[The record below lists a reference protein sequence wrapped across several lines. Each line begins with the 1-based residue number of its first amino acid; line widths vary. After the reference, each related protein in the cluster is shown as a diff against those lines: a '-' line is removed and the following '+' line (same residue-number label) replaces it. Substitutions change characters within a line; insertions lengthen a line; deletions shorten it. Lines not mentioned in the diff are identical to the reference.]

1 MSVSNYTPSKA
12 YRYAKLKDV
21 LYLVSASHVKNIH
34 IDNGEAYI
42 DDLSE
47 TPTRLNGF
55 NISFTEEESLDE
67 RYKFQKTITISMRGY
82 MDVNSLN
89 DKYYAIIETVD
100 GTLYMVNVDFPSRV
114 THTFRLSNGVNQTDF
129 TFSSLSNYPTLRL
142 ASSISATDFEC
153 VGYNHPGKIALQLI
167 DKNYVRISQHKN
179 KITTYGD
186 TWKDIHFIG
195 NTCSLTEEYDG
206 SKVTDTIQFDIHLD
220 DYKTS
225 WHYNL
230 LEFLENLYS
239 SIISVENSSEKYYT
253 GFNMGL
259 IPQFSIKGSSTN
271 DSDIIT
277 LTLVEAS
284 ERGMIVSST
293 ISGDSSSDTTWR
305 YVKNVGYVK
314 GYICVD
320 TNTAQ
325 YLLQQEVDGVGNP
338 TGRYKAYVGHEND
351 FPMLNIVGT
360 FSEVETFYTTEC
372 GGGDCTL
379 TTSMPNTIFFDAV
392 ECESYTLS
400 ATCNWSIT
408 NKPSYITV
416 QPSSGNAGS
425 VYTVQVCNTKT
436 PTNEAVTGNFKINF
450 GQSAKMV
457 NVVVQK
463 EDGFIRPPK
472 QYITCLGQ
480 DVTFSYDSSCPITI
494 TSIAPELQYTAN
506 GGILTVTVPKNNLT
520 ASQKVWTIV
529 AKDCN
534 NVTQTVYII
543 QDKTYEAWV
552 ATSQFECASGN
563 SYVQEMRYTG
573 TTADNIT
580 TPVFPMEYRRG
591 DLIMEDDPRCQ
602 QRLTR
607 WQFNDNYYC
616 INGNKIK
623 ALEQEESFDGGTTWR
638 KTGLTQL
645 GETVESASTWCETT
659 PSYKWELNSGKTQCG
674 DGQIITY
681 TFTYCNGQKFMFEDV
696 PASGGTYNYCIT
708 SLANTSAQTF
718 TVLSACTWLSV
729 SAGTSG
735 FNVNVSENEDPD
747 NDREC
752 YIALKQKDSGNI
764 VTLNV
769 IQKAGSLSCE
779 PLLDRCCG
787 RGYTPDYDIQLGS
800 GAGSEDSDY
809 IFGGCSVRITNT
821 LPSWLNVTVS
831 NPSSVTYTTT
841 EACIGQSRYFTV
853 EYEKTSG
860 SSAYCDTA
868 TVVVKQL
875 GGAPPS
881 TNVFHWTNGT
891 VYKDFAPSADSGTTA
906 FTLTSTIDGVQTGY
920 TVSHDCNWITA
931 TTAAT
936 SVTIQYAQNST
947 ENSRTCRITFTQ
959 DTSHQTMTLVVNQAA
974 GEQGETYFR
983 WGDDLHMYEY
993 SATTTYNGTLG
1004 LVPFLSKVNGANT
1017 NAVLSTNVNW
1027 IQTFNQLYY
1036 NYNEVQPNRNETI
1049 YLDTNYTES
1058 PRTGILTL
1066 TQKTTGYVIRVYITQ
1081 AAYVADCTIT
1091 SFSIDDEVC
1100 IGQGLNYTY
1109 TVADTRCSR
1118 TYYFN
1123 LWQRL
1128 TRVVSTSTP
1137 VGGVGTGVFQT
1148 STLSAGTA
1156 SATCVVNGSQ
1166 LVLTSNIVQCSNP
1179 SVYFHFY
1186 NNTNN
1191 TIDIQEV
1198 TINFSDN
1205 TSYSWNNVSEEI
1217 FSHQTE
1223 STRMYLPITY
1233 VGKTVSSIAVDNFTV
1248 TFSGMTVLNQDNDC
1262 TVTIS

>member
-89 DKYYAIIETVD
+89 DKYYTIIETVD

-153 VGYNHPGKIALQLI
+153 QGYNHSGKIALQLI
-167 DKNYVRISQHKN
+167 DKNYVRISQHSN
-179 KITTYGD
+179 KITTYND
-186 TWKDIHFIG
+186 TWKDIQFIG
-195 NTCSLTEEYDG
+195 NSCTLTEEYDG
-206 SKVTDTIQFDIHLD
+206 SNVTDTIQFDIHLD

-239 SIISVENSSEKYYT
+239 SIISVENSSEKYYI

-259 IPQFSIKGSSTN
+259 IPQFSIKGSSAN

-284 ERGMIVSST
+284 ERGMIVSSS
-293 ISGDSSSDTTWR
+293 ISGDSSSATTWV

-314 GYICVD
+314 GYECVD
-320 TNTAQ
+320 VNTAQ

-338 TGRYKAYVGHEND
+338 TGRYKALTGHEND

-372 GGGDCTL
+372 GGGDCSL
-379 TTSMPNTIFFDAV
+379 TTDMPNTIFFDAV
-392 ECESYTLS
+392 TCNTYTLS

-436 PTNEAVTGNFKINF
+436 PTNEAVTGDFKINF

-506 GGILTVTVPKNNLT
+506 GGILTVTVPRNNLT

-552 ATSQFECASGN
+552 ATSQYECASGN

-591 DLIMEDDPRCQ
+591 DLIMQNDPRCN
-602 QRLTR
+602 QRITR
-607 WQFNDNYYC
+607 WQWNGNYYC

-623 ALEQEESFDGGTTWR
+623 ALEQEESTDGGTTWR
-638 KTGLTQL
+638 KTGQTML
-645 GETVESASTWCETT
+645 GETVESASTWCNTD
-659 PSYKWELNSGKTQCG
+659 PSYEWRLNSGKTQCG

-696 PASGGTYNYCIT
+696 PASGGTYNYCLT

-718 TVLSACTWLSV
+718 SVMSACTWLSV

-735 FNVNVSENEDPD
+735 FNVTVDENTDPY

-769 IQKAGSLSCE
+769 VQKAGSLSCNK
-779 PLLDRCCG
+779 LLDSCCG
-787 RGYTPDYDIQLGS
+787 MGDHPDCDIQLGS
-800 GAGSEDSDY
+800 PSGATNTDS
-809 IFGGCSVRITNT
+809 IQGGCSIRMTST
-821 LPSWLNVTVS
+821 LPAWLSVTVNS
-831 NPSSVTYTTT
+831 GYVAYETLQ
-841 EACIGQSRYFTV
+841 ACVGSSRYYTV
-853 EYEKTSG
+853 EFEKTSG

-868 TVVVKQL
+868 TVLVKQL
-875 GGAPPS
+875 GGQPPS
-881 TNVFHWTNGT
+881 TNVFHWTDGT
-891 VYKDFAPSADSGTTA
+891 VYKDTNPTADSGSST
-906 FTLTSTIDGVQTGY
+906 FSLVSTIDGVTTGY
-920 TVSHDCNWITA
+920 SVSHDCNWITA
-931 TTAAT
+931 TTAT
-936 SVTIQYAQNST
+936 SAVTIAYAHNTT
-947 ENSRTCRITFTQ
+947 ENSRTCRITLTQ
-959 DTSHQTMTLVVNQAA
+959 NTSHQTITLVINQSA

-1004 LVPFLSKVNGANT
+1004 LVPFVSKVNGANT
-1017 NAVLSTNVNW
+1017 NAVLSTNVSW
-1027 IQTFNQLYY
+1027 IQTYNQLYY

-1049 YLDTNYTES
+1049 YLDTNYTEQT
-1058 PRTGILTL
+1058 RTGILTL
-1066 TQKTTGYVIRVYITQ
+1066 TQKTTGYAIRVYITQ

-1118 TYYFN
+1118 TTYFN
-1123 LWQRL
+1123 LWQGT
-1128 TRVVSTSTP
+1128 TRVTSTSTP
-1137 VGGVGTGVFQT
+1137 SGGVGTGVFQT

-1205 TSYSWNNVSEEI
+1205 TSYTWHSVSEEI
-1217 FSHQTE
+1217 FSHSTE

-1233 VGKTVSSIAVDNFTV
+1233 VGKTVSSIAVDNYTV

>member
-293 ISGDSSSDTTWR
+293 ISGESSSDTTWR

-325 YLLQQEVDGVGNP
+325 YLLQQEVDAVGNP

-360 FSEVETFYTTEC
+360 FNDVETFYTTEC
-372 GGGDCTL
+372 GGGDCSL
-379 TTSMPNTIFFDAV
+379 TTDMPNTIFFDAV
-392 ECESYTLS
+392 TCNTYTLS
-400 ATCNWSIT
+400 ATCNWSVT
-408 NKPSYITV
+408 NIPSYITV
-416 QPSSGNAGS
+416 SPSSGLANS
-425 VYTVQVCNTKT
+425 NYTVSVCNTKT
-436 PTNEAVTGNFKINF
+436 PTNDAVTGDFKINF
-450 GQSAKMV
+450 GTSAKMV

-463 EDGFIRPPK
+463 EEGFLRPPR

-494 TSIAPELQYTAN
+494 TSISSELQYTAN
-506 GGILTVTVPKNNLT
+506 NGVLTITVPRNNLT
-520 ASQKVWTIV
+520 ASEKVWTIV
-529 AKDCN
+529 AKDCHN
-534 NVTQTVYII
+534 TTQTVYII

-607 WQFNDNYYC
+607 WQFNGNYYC

-645 GETVESASTWCETT
+645 GETVESASTWCNTD
-659 PSYKWELNSGKTQCG
+659 PSYEWRLNSGKTQCG

-735 FNVNVSENEDPD
+735 FNVTVSENEDPD

-769 IQKAGSLSCE
+769 IQKAGEMACDT
-779 PLLDRCCG
+779 LLDSCCG
-787 RGYTPDYDIQLGS
+787 RGHHSDYDIQLGS
-800 GAGSEDSDY
+800 VSGATSTDTVQ
-809 IFGGCSVRITNT
+809 GGCTIRMTST
-821 LPSWLNVTVS
+821 LPTWLDVTIS
-831 NPSSVTYTTT
+831 NGTVTYQTTQ
-841 EACIGQSRYFTV
+841 ACV
-853 EYEKTSG
+853 G
-860 SSAYCDTA
+860 SSRSYLVEFEKVTGGDSYCDDA
-868 TVVVKQL
+868 TVLVKQL

-881 TNVFHWTNGT
+881 TNVFRWQNGT
-891 VYKDFAPSADSGTTA
+891 TYKDFAPSADSGTTA

-1004 LVPFLSKVNGANT
+1004 LVPFLSKVNGYDT
-1017 NAVLSTNVNW
+1017 NAVLSTNVSW
-1027 IQTFNQLYY
+1027 IQTYNQLYY

-1058 PRTGILTL
+1058 LRTGILTL

-1091 SFSIDDEVC
+1091 SFALDDNEIC
-1100 IGQGLNYTY
+1100 IGQGLTYTY

-1118 TYYFN
+1118 TNYFN
-1123 LWQRL
+1123 LWQGSTMVR
-1128 TRVVSTSTP
+1128 STSTP
-1137 VGGVGTGVFQT
+1137 SGGVGTGVFQT

-1156 SATCVVNGSQ
+1156 SATCVVEGSQ
-1166 LVLTSNIVQCSNP
+1166 LVLTANMVQCSNP

-1186 NNTNN
+1186 NNTND
-1191 TIDIQEV
+1191 TIDISTV
-1198 TINFSDN
+1198 TINFSDS
-1205 TSYSWNNVSEEI
+1205 TSYQWTNVSEEI

-1248 TFSGMTVLNQDNDC
+1248 TFSGMTILNQDNDC

>member
-1 MSVSNYTPSKA
+1 MVTNYTPDTGYKYS
-12 YRYAKLKDV
+12 KLKDV

-47 TPTRLNGF
+47 TPTKINGF

-67 RYKFQKTITISMRGY
+67 RYKFNKTVKISLRGY
-82 MDVNSLN
+82 QDINSLN

-100 GTLYMVNVDFPSRV
+100 GTLYMVNVDFPSRI
-114 THTFRLSNGVNQTDF
+114 THTFNLSNGVNQTDF
-129 TFSSLSNYPTLRL
+129 TFSSQSNYPTLRL
-142 ASSISATDFEC
+142 ATAISSTVDC
-153 VGYNHPGKIALQLI
+153 VGYNHPGKISLQLI
-167 DKNYVRISQHKN
+167 DKNNVRISLN
-179 KITTYGD
+179 KSRVTTYND
-186 TWKDIHFIG
+186 TWKDIHYIG
-195 NTCSLTEEYDG
+195 NTCALSEEYDG
-206 SKVTDTIQFDIHLD
+206 QKVTDTIQFNIHLD

-230 LEFLENLYS
+230 LEFLDNLYS
-239 SIISVENSSEKYYT
+239 AIISVDNSSEKYYI

-259 IPQFSIKGSSTN
+259 IPQFSIAGGSNSS

-277 LTLVEAS
+277 VTLVEAS
-284 ERGMIVSST
+284 ERGLIASSS
-293 ISGDSSSDTTWR
+293 ISGDSSSATTWV

-314 GYICVD
+314 GYECID

-325 YLLQQEVDGVGNP
+325 YLLQQEVDEVGNP
-338 TGRYKAYVGHEND
+338 TGRYKAYTGHTND
-351 FPMLNIVGT
+351 FPMLNIVGE
-360 FSEVETFYTTEC
+360 FNDVETFYTTEC
-372 GGGDCTL
+372 GGSDCSL
-379 TTSMPNTIFFDAV
+379 TSNIPNTIFFDAV
-392 ECESYTLS
+392 TCYTYSLS

-416 QPSSGNAGS
+416 NPSSGNAGS

-436 PTNEAVTGNFKINF
+436 PTNEAVTGDFKINF

-463 EDGFIRPPK
+463 EDGFIRPQR

-506 GGILTVTVPKNNLT
+506 GGILTVTVPRNNLT

-552 ATSQFECASGN
+552 ATSQYECASGN

-591 DLIMEDDPRCQ
+591 DLIQANDPRCQ
-602 QRLTR
+602 QKQTR
-607 WQFNDNYYC
+607 WQWNGNYYC
-616 INGNKIK
+616 VNGNKIK
-623 ALEQEESFDGGTTWR
+623 ALEQEESTDGGTTWR

-645 GETVESASTWCETT
+645 GETVESASTWCNTDPT
-659 PSYKWELNSGKTQCG
+659 YKWELNSGKTQCG
-674 DGQIITY
+674 DDVQITY

-696 PASGGTYNYCIT
+696 PASGGSYSYCIT

-735 FNVNVSENEDPD
+735 FNCTVQENTDPY

-752 YIALKQKDSGNI
+752 YIALKQNESGKI

-769 IQKAGSLSCE
+769 VQTAGSMSCSK
-779 PLLDRCCG
+779 LLDSCCG
-787 RGYTPDYDIQLGS
+787 MGDHPDCDIQLGS
-800 GAGSEDSDY
+800 PSGATNTDS
-809 IFGGCSVRITNT
+809 IQGGCTIRMTST
-821 LPSWLNVTVS
+821 LPAWLSVTVNS
-831 NPSSVTYTTT
+831 GYVAYETTQ
-841 EACIGQSRYFTV
+841 ACIGSSRYYTV
-853 EYEKTSG
+853 EFEKTSG

-868 TVVVKQL
+868 TVLVKQL

-881 TNVFHWTNGT
+881 TNVFHWTDGT
-891 VYKDFAPSADSGTTA
+891 IYKDTNPTADSGSST
-906 FTLTSTIDGVQTGY
+906 FTLTSTIDGVTTGY
-920 TVSHDCNWITA
+920 SVSHDCNWITA
-931 TTAAT
+931 TTAT
-936 SVTIQYAQNST
+936 SAVTIAYAANST
-947 ENSRTCRITFTQ
+947 QSSRTCRITLEQ
-959 DTSHQTMTLVVNQAA
+959 NTSHETMTLVVNQSA

-983 WGDDLHMYEY
+983 WGDDYHMYEY
-993 SATTTYNGTLG
+993 SATTTYNGYLS
-1004 LVPFLSKVNGANT
+1004 LVPFVSKVNGVNT
-1017 NAVLSTNVNW
+1017 NAVLSTNVSW
-1027 IQTFNQLYY
+1027 IQTYNQLYY

-1058 PRTGILTL
+1058 ERTGMLTL
-1066 TQKTTGYVIRVYITQ
+1066 TQKGTNYVIRVYITQ

-1091 SFSIDDEVC
+1091 NFSIDNEVC
-1100 IGQGLNYTY
+1100 IGQGLNYEFR
-1109 TVADTRCSR
+1109 VADTRCSR
-1118 TYYFN
+1118 TTYFN
-1123 LWQRL
+1123 LWQGT
-1128 TRVVSTSTP
+1128 TRVTSTSTP
-1137 VGGVGTGVFQT
+1137 SGGVGTGVFQT

-1166 LVLTSNIVQCSNP
+1166 MTYPVNIVQCSNP

-1186 NNTNN
+1186 NNTND
-1191 TIDIQEV
+1191 TIDISAV
-1198 TINFSDN
+1198 TINFSDS
-1205 TSYSWNNVSEEI
+1205 TSYQWTNVGEEI
-1217 FSHQTE
+1217 FSHGTE
-1223 STRMYLPITY
+1223 STRMWLPITY